1 MNVSPR
7 EAEEALAA
15 IQQVTKKTRHSIAS
29 SGAYL
34 FLIITG
40 AIWLAGFLANQFLPG
55 ETAAIIWAVASVAGS
70 GLAIFLG
77 TRLGKRVHNPS
88 TGLYARR
95 ALIFWAFLVLAAVA
109 AIAVARPADGKQMT
123 MLIVLFIMIGQQ
135 AMDLLFDYSSTLWAL
150 PIAAL
155 ALAGYFLL
163 PAFFYLWMGVLV
175 GGGMIALGLYIRSR
189 W

>member
-1 MNVSPR
+1 MNLSPR

-15 IQQVTKKTRHSIAS
+15 IRQVTQKTRHSIAS

-40 AIWLAGFLANQFLPG
+40 AIWMVGFLANQFLPG
-55 ETAAIIWAVASVAGS
+55 GTAAIIWGVMSVAGS
-70 GLAIFLG
+70 ALAILLG
-77 TRLGKRVHNPS
+77 TRLGKRGHSPS
-88 TGLYARR
+88 TAVFTRR
-95 ALIFWAFLVLAAVA
+95 AVVFWGFLVLAAA
-109 AIAVARPADGKQMT
+109 AVILITHPSDGKQMT
-123 MLIVLFIMIGQQ
+123 MLIVLFLMIGQQ
-135 AMDLLFDYSSTLWAL
+135 SMDLLFDYSSTLWAL

-163 PAFFYLWMGVLV
+163 PAYFYLWMGVLV

>member
-1 MNVSPR
+1 MNISPR
-7 EAEEALAA
+7 EAKETLAA
-15 IQQVTKKTRHSIAS
+15 IQQVTQKTRHSIAS

-34 FLIITG
+34 FLVITG
-40 AIWLAGFLANQFLPG
+40 VIWLVGFLANQFLHS
-55 ETAAIIWAVASVAGS
+55 ETAAIIWIGASVVGS

-88 TGLYARR
+88 TGVYARR
-95 ALIFWAFLVLAAVA
+95 GLIFWAFLVLAAVA
-109 AIAVARPADGKQMT
+109 AICVARPADGKQMT

-135 AMDLLFDYSSTLWAL
+135 AMDLLFQYSSTFWAL

-163 PAFFYLWMGVLV
+163 PAFFYLWMGILV
-175 GGGMIALGLYIRSR
+175 GGGMIALGLYIHSR

>member
-1 MNVSPR
+1 MNVSPH

-15 IQQVTKKTRHSIAS
+15 IQQVTQKTRHSIAS

-40 AIWLAGFLANQFLPG
+40 AIWLVGFLSNQFLPG
-55 ETAAIIWAVASVAGS
+55 EAAAIIWVGMSVAGS
-70 GLAIFLG
+70 ALAILLG
-77 TRLGKRVHNPS
+77 TRLGKRVHSPS
-88 TGLYARR
+88 TAIYTRR
-95 ALIFWAFLVLAAVA
+95 AVIFWGFLVFA
-109 AIAVARPADGKQMT
+109 AIAAILVAHPADGKQVT
-123 MLIVLFIMIGQQ
+123 MLIVFFLMIGQQ
-135 AMDLLFDYSSTLWAL
+135 AMDLLFAYSSTLWAL

-163 PAFFYLWMGVLV
+163 PAFFYLWMGILV